1 MAFMTT
7 SSLPG
12 YEVQDL
18 GTDKAFAD
26 FIRTASVEELA
37 QERTEM
43 ESFVEGFQGQRT
55 YASDV
60 VRERISV
67 IDEAIQ
73 LEGCLAC
80 AA

>member
-37 QERTEM
+37 QTRTQM
-43 ESFVEGFQGQRT
+43 ESFVEGFRDQHT

-60 VRERISV
+60 VRERMGA
-67 IDEAIQ
+67 IDQAIQ

-80 AA
+80 SA

>member
-60 VRERISV
+60 VRERINV

>member
-12 YEVQDL
+12 YDVQDL

-60 VRERISV
+60 VRERINV

>member
-60 VRERISV
+60 VRERINV
-67 IDEAIQ
+67 LDEAIQ

>member
-1 MAFMTT
+1 MFMTT
-7 SSLPG
+7 TALPG

-37 QERTEM
+37 QERDHM
-43 ESFVEGFQGQRT
+43 ETFAEGFQGVRT

-60 VRERISV
+60 IRERLGAL
-67 IDEAIQ
+67 DEALQ
-73 LEGCLAC
+73 LEDCLRC

>member
-7 SSLPG
+7 ASLPG

-37 QERTEM
+37 QERDHM
-43 ESFVEGFQGQRT
+43 ETFAEGFQGVRT

-60 VRERISV
+60 IRERLGGL
-67 IDEAIQ
+67 DEALQ
-73 LEGCLAC
+73 LEDCLRC

>member
-1 MAFMTT
+1 MFMTT
-7 SSLPG
+7 TALPG

-18 GTDKAFAD
+18 GTDKAFAE

-37 QERTEM
+37 QERNRM
-43 ESFVEGFQGQRT
+43 ETFVEGFQGVRT

-60 VRERISV
+60 VRGHLQAL
-67 IDEAIQ
+67 DEALQ
-73 LEGCLAC
+73 LEESFIR

>member
-60 VRERISV
+60 VRERINV
-67 IDEAIQ
+67 LDEANQ

>member
-7 SSLPG
+7 ASLPG

-26 FIRTASVEELA
+26 FIRTASVEDLV
-37 QERTEM
+37 QTRTDM
-43 ESFVEGFQGQRT
+43 ESFVEGFQGQHT

-60 VRERISV
+60 VRERLGV
-67 IDEAIQ
+67 LNETIQ
-73 LEGCLAC
+73 LENCLAH

>member
-26 FIRTASVEELA
+26 FIRTASVEDLV
-37 QERTEM
+37 QTRTDM

-60 VRERISV
+60 VRERINV
-67 IDEAIQ
+67 LDEAIQ

>member
-37 QERTEM
+37 HERTEM

-60 VRERISV
+60 VRERINV

>member
-26 FIRTASVEELA
+26 FIRTASVEDLV
-37 QERTEM
+37 QTRTDM
-43 ESFVEGFQGQRT
+43 ESFVEGFQGQHT

-60 VRERISV
+60 VRERLGV
-67 IDEAIQ
+67 LNETIQ
-73 LEGCLAC
+73 LENCLAH

>member
-12 YEVQDL
+12 YDVQDL

-43 ESFVEGFQGQRT
+43 ESFVEGFQGQHT